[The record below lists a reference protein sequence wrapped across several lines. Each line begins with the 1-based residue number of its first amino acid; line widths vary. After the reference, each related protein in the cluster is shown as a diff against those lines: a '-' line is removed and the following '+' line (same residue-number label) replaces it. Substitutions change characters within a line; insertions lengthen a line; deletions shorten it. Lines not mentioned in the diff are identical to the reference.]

1 MSKKEI
7 GLIIKFPLEQCSE
20 KERDYM
26 RAKYICKLLEWKQ
39 TELLKVEQKAV

>member
-7 GLIIKFPLEQCSE
+7 GLIIKMPREKCSD

-26 RAKYICKLLEWKQ
+26 RALYICKLLEWKRA
-39 TELLKVEQKAV
+39 EIEEK